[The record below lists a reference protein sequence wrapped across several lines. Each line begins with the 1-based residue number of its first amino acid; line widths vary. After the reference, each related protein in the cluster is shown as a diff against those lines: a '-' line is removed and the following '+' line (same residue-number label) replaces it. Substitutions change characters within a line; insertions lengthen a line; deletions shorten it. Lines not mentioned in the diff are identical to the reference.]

1 MNRLERITGWL
12 ESEAR
17 FFDTNQEVFERFCV
31 KLSELGVPL
40 DRSWLHLRT
49 LHPEYAG
56 MTRLWRRESG
66 VEARY
71 LDHGFEGTSTYL
83 GSPIRYAVE
92 QRKTGR
98 WRLNTGRALPFPVL
112 DELRAAGYSDY
123 IVAPLLYSN
132 GVANALSWATLATGG
147 FSADDLQLFHD
158 LLPRYA
164 AISEIKSLRRFA
176 ANMLRTYT
184 GREPGELILKGQIRR
199 GDVRTITAALMLI
212 DLRDFT
218 LMSDTLAPVA
228 VIETLNRYFDCVM
241 PPINQHGGEVMEL
254 MGDGVLAIFNDNV
267 DGGADAA
274 CRQTF
279 EAAVE
284 GIEALARSN
293 RSQPD
298 GAPHLAAGSRCITG
312 RLHTAISVRAIDSIS
327 RSLAATSISQA
338 ASSGSAESSIGNS

>member
-98 WRLNTGRALPFPVL
+98 WRLNTGRALPFRVL

-158 LLPRYA
+158 LLP
-164 AISEIKSLRRFA
+164 
-176 ANMLRTYT
+176 
-184 GREPGELILKGQIRR
+184 P
-199 GDVRTITAALMLI
+199 
-212 DLRDFT
+212 
-218 LMSDTLAPVA
+218 
-228 VIETLNRYFDCVM
+228 
-241 PPINQHGGEVMEL
+241 
-254 MGDGVLAIFNDNV
+254 
-267 DGGADAA
+267 
-274 CRQTF
+274 
-279 EAAVE
+279 
-284 GIEALARSN
+284 
-293 RSQPD
+293 
-298 GAPHLAAGSRCITG
+298 
-312 RLHTAISVRAIDSIS
+312 
-327 RSLAATSISQA
+327 
-338 ASSGSAESSIGNS
+338 